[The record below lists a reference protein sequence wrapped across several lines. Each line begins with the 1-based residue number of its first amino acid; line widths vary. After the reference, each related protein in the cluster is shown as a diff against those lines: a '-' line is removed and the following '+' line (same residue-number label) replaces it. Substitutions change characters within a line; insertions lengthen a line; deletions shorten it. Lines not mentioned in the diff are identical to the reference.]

1 MTCDDIRALLI
12 DALASH
18 RPVTDATVLA
28 HVEGCAA
35 CRAARDDYETMWR
48 QLGDLATPQPSPD
61 AHARF
66 GQRLAG
72 VRRQS
77 TDGVR
82 RRISPWYAWAATIL
96 IAALAGSLAGYGLG
110 RHRAEDHAVSALTD
124 TRPATPT
131 FLLLFH
137 IDSSFRRGHTP
148 AASAAIL
155 ADYGRWADRL
165 TRQGTLIG
173 GEKLADST
181 AWFGP
186 APETSAAGDHLAGFM
201 MIRAKDRAAAAD
213 IAATCPHLKYGGRI
227 ELRMIST
234 S

>member
-12 DALASH
+12 DALASQ
-18 RPVTDATVLA
+18 RPVTDAAVLA
-28 HVEGCAA
+28 HVDGCAA
-35 CRAARDDYETMWR
+35 CRAARDDYDTMWR
-48 QLGDLATPQPSPD
+48 QLGDLAAPQPSPD
-61 AHARF
+61 ARARF

-72 VRRQS
+72 TRRQPA
-77 TDGVR
+77 DGLR
-82 RRISPWYAWAATIL
+82 RRVRPWYATAWAATIL
-96 IAALAGSLAGYGLG
+96 IAALAGYGLG
-110 RHRAEDHAVSALTD
+110 RQGAEDHAVFALTG

-137 IDSSFRRGHTP
+137 IDSSFRRGHPP

-155 ADYGRWADRL
+155 ADYGRWTDRL
-165 TRQGTLIG
+165 TREGTLIG

-186 APETSAAGDHLAGFM
+186 APETSATGDHLAGFM
-201 MIRAKDRAAAAD
+201 VIRAKDRAAAAG

>member
-1 MTCDDIRALLI
+1 MTCDDIRAQLI
-12 DALASH
+12 DALASE
-18 RPVTDATVLA
+18 RPVTDAAVLA
-28 HVEGCAA
+28 HIEGCAA
-35 CRAARDDYETMWR
+35 CRDAREDYDIMWW
-48 QLGDLATPQPSPD
+48 QLGDLAAPQPSPD
-61 AHARF
+61 ARARF

-72 VRRQS
+72 MRRQS
-77 TDGVR
+77 TDGLIRRVR
-82 RRISPWYAWAATIL
+82 PWYATAWAATIL
-96 IAALAGSLAGYGLG
+96 IAAFAGYGLG
-110 RHRAEDHAVSALTD
+110 RHRAEDRAVAALTD
-124 TRPATPT
+124 TRAATPT

-137 IDSSFRRGHTP
+137 VDSSFRRGHTP

-155 ADYGRWADRL
+155 ADYGRWTDRL
-165 TRQGTLIG
+165 TREGTLIG

-186 APETSAAGDHLAGFM
+186 APETSATGDHLAGFM
-201 MIRAKDRAAAAD
+201 VIRAKDRAAAAG

>member
-1 MTCDDIRALLI
+1 MTCDDIRAELI
-12 DALASH
+12 DALASQ
-18 RPVTDATVLA
+18 RPVTDAAVLA

-35 CRAARDDYETMWR
+35 CRAARDEYDTMWR
-48 QLGDLATPQPSPD
+48 QLGDLATPQPSLD
-61 AHARF
+61 AGARF
-66 GQRLAG
+66 GQRLARMRG
-72 VRRQS
+72 HA

-82 RRISPWYAWAATIL
+82 PQVRPWYVAAWAATIL
-96 IAALAGSLAGYGLG
+96 IAAFGGYGLG
-110 RHRAEDHAVSALTD
+110 RHRAGDHAVTALTD

-137 IDSSFRRGHTP
+137 VDSSFRRGHTP

-165 TRQGTLIG
+165 TREGTLIG

-186 APETSAAGDHLAGFM
+186 VPETSATGDHLAGFM
-201 MIRAKDRAAAAD
+201 VIRAKDRAAAAE

-234 S
+234 T